1 MRENVWNLKCLQQ
14 QMKYM
19 LEHKIS
25 TIIDETNM
33 SQQIIFATIHE
44 RNLWTKKL
52 HNNIRG

>member
-33 SQQIIFATIHE
+33 SQQIFFATIHE

>member
-1 MRENVWNLKCLQQ
+1 MRENVLNLKFLQQ
-14 QMKYM
+14 QMKDM

-44 RNLWTKKL
+44 KNL
-52 HNNIRG
+52 